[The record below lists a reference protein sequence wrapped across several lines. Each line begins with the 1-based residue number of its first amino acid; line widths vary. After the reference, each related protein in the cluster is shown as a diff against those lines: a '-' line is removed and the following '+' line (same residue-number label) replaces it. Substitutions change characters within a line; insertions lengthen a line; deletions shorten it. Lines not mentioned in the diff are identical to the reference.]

1 MAACFLAKEKVRVRF
16 PPSALGVD
24 VPAVQAISTWFA
36 TTGLM
41 LMVSGAIFSTGYMVI
56 TGGVFI
62 VIGICG
68 IERSRS

>member
-1 MAACFLAKEKVRVRF
+1 
-16 PPSALGVD
+16 